1 MSSLAC
7 RRRALCGGWMAR
19 RSKLKA
25 SVGEAALWALAFF
38 APIGARINL
47 AAFNAVIDYLTL
59 LGCVQ
64 VFVLPVV
71 VKPQTENHNQARSQ
85 VEQEKDIDI

>member
-1 MSSLAC
+1 VAALDAVVDDF
-7 RRRALCGGWMAR
+7 RALG
-19 RSKLKA
+19 L
-25 SVGEAALWALAFF
+25 
-38 APIGARINL
+38 
-47 AAFNAVIDYLTL
+47 
-59 LGCVQ
+59 VQ